1 MPVPFY
7 RYSLE
12 TAKSEEC
19 VERYKTSIKENQRC
33 KDYIQDNE
41 TGFYANAYK
50 DNCVDSD
57 GSYTKSLIKE
67 FGMERVLNMYAV
79 TARAHNSDGRIS
91 NDVKE
96 WAKSFNAGL
105 RHNEDVRESLITQ
118 INPGIIDLLAKQA
131 IKEFN
136 DLKLFTT
143 EHCDRNINYYEGE
156 VVVISHK
163 SLKEEYWSPE
173 NQLWLAT
180 DGFGC
185 DPTKIGRAVYATCLM
200 DNERSRW
207 DRGQIVGVIKDELLP
222 GWAKEKLK
230 EFIDEKEKIEN
241 TEENNMNLG

>member
-19 VERYKTSIKENQRC
+19 VERYKTSIEENQRC

-57 GSYTKSLIKE
+57 GSYTKKLIKE

-79 TARAHNSDGRIS
+79 TVRAHSNDGRITS
-91 NDVKE
+91 EVKD
-96 WAKSFNAGL
+96 WAKKFNAGL
-105 RHNEDVRESLITQ
+105 RVNENMKESLITQ
-118 INPGIIDLLAKQA
+118 INPGIIDLLAKRA
-131 IKEFN
+131 INEFN
-136 DLKLFTT
+136 SLNLFTI
-143 EHCDRNINYYEGE
+143 EHCDKDQSNYEDK
-156 VVVISHK
+156 VVILSYK

-180 DGFGC
+180 GGFGC
-185 DPTKIGRAVYATCLM
+185 DPKKIGRAVYATCIA
-200 DNERSRW
+200 DGDRARW
-207 DRGQIVGVIKDELLP
+207 DRGQFLGVAKDEMLP
-222 GWAKEKLK
+222 DWAKEKLK
-230 EFIDEKEKIEN
+230 EMQAEKQI
-241 TEENNMNLG
+241 EENNINLG